1 MKVGLVGCG
10 LNSDYH
16 LKFARSYGGAQVV
29 GVVDTDIERA
39 RRAAAQHGI
48 VGAYSDLE
56 TLVKEAEP
64 EVVHILT
71 PPKTHFELAKI
82 AIQLGRHVLIEKPMT
97 LNYSD
102 ANTLFELAR
111 RHQVKLCTM
120 HNHFFDPCML
130 KARELIEGGRLG
142 HIVNVESYYGLN
154 TRIPAFRNYPAPNVL
169 PWIYELPGG
178 VYQDFLAHP
187 LYVILEYTGKPRDV
201 KVFAHAHGE
210 LPHGLPDEVRVVI
223 DGEQALGMV
232 TISFAARPHLHFLR
246 VYGTRMMIEV
256 DFSTMTTVTHP
267 ASALPKAAQKAT
279 YNFSTSYQLATT
291 TFRNIWKFVR
301 GKVKPYQG
309 MEILIHRFYGA
320 ISTKTEPPVTER
332 QALLVMETMD
342 RIFKQLPLPS
352 LNFQPIMPRNRTY
365 AITRSA
371 KVLVTGGTGLL
382 GRSLVRRLIA
392 EGYAVRVLARKLA
405 SVENLVSQGA
415 EVFWGDVADTV
426 SLEQAFDGVQIV
438 VHAAAGTSGRK
449 EDCET
454 GTLNGTRNVLALC
467 KRHSVV
473 KLVYISSCS
482 VYGVADYEDGQVVT
496 EESPIERFP
505 ERRGEYSA
513 SKQQAEEL
521 VHTAMEEKKFPIVIM
536 RPGTIFGEGGE
547 LFSPMIGFS
556 LFGKAYVV
564 IGNKKFILPFVY
576 VENLVQA
583 IVRSMESEKANGEIF
598 TVVDDER
605 IDKREYM
612 DRVIKTVQ
620 PEARVIY
627 IPYFLLDLLVRSQE
641 VLFKILGRTPVLSRY
656 RLISSQRP
664 IIYDNSKLKKLG
676 WVPAVQMGDAL
687 RRLIEFEKSRSYRS
701 L

>member
-1 MKVGLVGCG
+1 
-10 LNSDYH
+10 
-16 LKFARSYGGAQVV
+16 
-29 GVVDTDIERA
+29 
-39 RRAAAQHGI
+39 
-48 VGAYSDLE
+48 
-56 TLVKEAEP
+56 
-64 EVVHILT
+64 
-71 PPKTHFELAKI
+71 
-82 AIQLGRHVLIEKPMT
+82 
-97 LNYSD
+97 
-102 ANTLFELAR
+102 
-111 RHQVKLCTM
+111 
-120 HNHFFDPCML
+120 
-130 KARELIEGGRLG
+130 
-142 HIVNVESYYGLN
+142 
-154 TRIPAFRNYPAPNVL
+154 
-169 PWIYELPGG
+169 
-178 VYQDFLAHP
+178 
-187 LYVILEYTGKPRDV
+187 
-201 KVFAHAHGE
+201 
-210 LPHGLPDEVRVVI
+210 
-223 DGEQALGMV
+223 
-232 TISFAARPHLHFLR
+232 
-246 VYGTRMMIEV
+246 
-256 DFSTMTTVTHP
+256 
-267 ASALPKAAQKAT
+267 
-279 YNFSTSYQLATT
+279 
-291 TFRNIWKFVR
+291 
-301 GKVKPYQG
+301 
-309 MEILIHRFYGA
+309 
-320 ISTKTEPPVTER
+320 
-332 QALLVMETMD
+332 
-342 RIFKQLPLPS
+342 
-352 LNFQPIMPRNRTY
+352 
-365 AITRSA
+365 
-371 KVLVTGGTGLL
+371 
-382 GRSLVRRLIA
+382 
-392 EGYAVRVLARKLA
+392 
-405 SVENLVSQGA
+405 VSQGA

-687 RRLIEFEKSRSYRS
+687 RQLIEFEKSRSYRS